1 MKKLI
6 QFMFLGGALAAFAC
20 MSVAQGTQDTTPSTP
35 TSPQAQ
41 QPAAPP
47 TQTPDTQSQQPSSSP
62 SQPQSGSQMD
72 QQTPPSQTQ
81 QPNQPQNQTPP
92 DTSPDSSGKT
102 GNAGAASA
110 TGPQSFT
117 GTIVKQGD
125 KYMFQDSAS
134 GNMYDI
140 DHQDEVSKYDGRKVK
155 VRGVLDGSTHTIH
168 LQ

>member
-1 MKKLI
+1 MKKLV
-6 QFMFLGGALAAFAC
+6 QSVFLGGALVAFL
-20 MSVAQGTQDTTPSTP
+20 SVGLALYAQDTTPPSS

-47 TQTPDTQSQQPSSSP
+47 SQTPDTQTAPPSQAQQPT
-62 SQPQSGSQMD
+62 QPQS
-72 QQTPPSQTQ
+72 
-81 QPNQPQNQTPP
+81 QTPP
-92 DTSPDSSGKT
+92 DTTPDSGKA

-117 GTIVKQGD
+117 GTIVKAGD

-134 GNMYDI
+134 GNTYDI
-140 DHQDEVSKYDGRKVK
+140 DHQDEVAKYDGKKVK
-155 VRGVLDGSTHTIH
+155 VHGVLDGRTIR